1 MMKRKRTCIVTVA
14 ILVVTLSSASLAAQ
28 KKNDEQLL
36 GTREAVW
43 RAWFAGDTE
52 VIEKLVPP
60 DTIVISGG
68 EKEWKN
74 QTYVVKSAAEFHASG
89 GRLVRLEFPHT
100 EVQHYGHVAI
110 VWSTFVLETEVN
122 GKREASSGRATEIF
136 VWQHGHWTNPGWHT
150 SSTK

>member
-1 MMKRKRTCIVTVA
+1 MKVKWNSVIVLAAFVT
-14 ILVVTLSSASLAAQ
+14 TLSAANLSAQ
-28 KKNDEQLL
+28 KQNDEPMLRV
-36 GTREAVW
+36 RETVW